1 MFAAFFG
8 VAAGEVVDKELVNLV
23 QYTTIDNALTNV
35 LQLFVLGGE
44 PELEKHDYDQVM
56 NQNQIILAIYLAGA
70 ARLHIV
76 RH

>member
-8 VAAGEVVDKELVNLV
+8 VAAGEVVDKEFVNLV
-23 QYTTIDNALTNV
+23 QYTAIDNALTNV